1 MHPWRGRCGNLARVP
16 RLRGHNRV
24 LSVTALVLALL
35 AGGAGAQHD
44 TIERVRSTKGP
55 LEERLSAELSTLGFD
70 VKDVESK
77 NPDADLEQVALAQ
90 GAAAAVR
97 LQKDGSIE
105 LWVGSP
111 HGTEPPLHETIGA
124 DARRDWNLTAVS
136 ALEALRAHLLRF
148 RPRMREPLPVPAEPP
163 VVSPPSVPSPATRRL
178 WLVLAGGAE
187 ASAGGLGTSAEIVA
201 ELRFEPRPWLDVSG
215 FGVLG
220 PFPAQLEGREGVAS
234 VRQELAG
241 VAVDAQSRLAGAHV
255 SLGLGAAIAELS
267 MKGQPA
273 SGYAGEEASIVTA
286 GPVLRSCASIDVTP
300 VLRLRAELTGG
311 VTAPHAVIRFAGREV
326 AEWGRPFGLLTLG
339 LEWGAL

>member
-1 MHPWRGRCGNLARVP
+1 
-16 RLRGHNRV
+16 LRGPRGV

-35 AGGAGAQHD
+35 AGGAGAQQD
-44 TIERVRSTKGP
+44 TIVRVRSSKGP
-55 LEERLSAELSTLGFD
+55 LEERLSAELWTLGFD

-77 NPDADLEQVALAQ
+77 NPDANLEQIALAQ

-97 LQKDGSIE
+97 VQKDGSIE

-148 RPRMREPLPVPAEPP
+148 RPERVREPLPVPAEPP
-163 VVSPPSVPSPATRRL
+163 VAMPPSVPSPAARRL

-201 ELRFEPRPWLDVSG
+201 ELRFEPRPWLDVSA

-220 PFPAQLEGREGVAS
+220 PFPTQLEGREGVAS

-241 VAVDAQSRLAGAHV
+241 VAVDAQARLAGAHV

-273 SGYAGEEASIVTA
+273 SGYAGEDASIATA
-286 GPVLRSCASIDVTP
+286 GPVLRSCASIHVTP
-300 VLRLRAELTGG
+300 VLRLRAELLGG
-311 VTAPHAVIRFAGREV
+311 ITAPRAVIRFAGREV